1 MHQTINKAIES
12 KLKQSH
18 IKGYIDLSNIG
29 LDSLPDEIFK
39 LNYHSADG
47 IKWWTNVDFTKIDL
61 SYNNLSEKNSYDFR
75 NIPHARVLYLISN
88 KFNSIPLYLYYLKDL
103 VFLDMS
109 NNRLTHIEDNFFWN
123 LFRNLNE
130 INYWKTITQNHPIKM
145 LIQLT
150 FINIIYLLHSVII
163 TNFALSKVN
172 KILLTN

>member
-1 MHQTINKAIES
+1 MSSLRKNRSYEFFRTNNLLLSNENDDIKYYLMHQTINKAIES

-123 LFRNLNE
+123 LSGLKTLNLSGNF
-130 INYWKTITQNHPIKM
+130 IKKASR
-145 LIQLT
+145 
-150 FINIIYLLHSVII
+150 FSGN
-163 TNFALSKVN
+163 
-172 KILLTN
+172 